1 MELTPNTSE
10 SSFRLSPNNHLK
22 KRSKDSIDSGC
33 QNETIPQNCENHRKY
48 CNCCDITTYN
58 DKNNGGKDT
67 LDLNVNYRQS
77 SSSTLSDASSCG
89 TNKYNDR
96 TNRESQ
102 KYHSIVR
109 NRQRKETLVGRSK
122 SFQEQDVKLTSIAR
136 FNIARRLNRRNNNFD
151 EEITDDVILH
161 PNIEITIEDMD
172 ADKQMTERDP
182 YSPSLN
188 DRAPSDDSAKHSQN
202 ECSSV
207 NSSEFHYDRGKVR
220 SGHILGRIFRRMRKL
235 SMAWRRS
242 KNKAKT
248 RGEVLSIRLS
258 LHLTINSTA
267 N

>member
-1 MELTPNTSE
+1 M
-10 SSFRLSPNNHLK
+10 SPNNHLK

-33 QNETIPQNCENHRKY
+33 QNETIPQHCENHEKY
-48 CNCCDITTYN
+48 CNCDITTYN

-77 SSSTLSDASSCG
+77 SPSTLSDASSCS
-89 TNKYNDR
+89 TNKFNDR

-109 NRQRKETLVGRSK
+109 NRKRKETLVGRSK
-122 SFQEQDVKLTSIAR
+122 SFQEQDVKLSSIAR
-136 FNIARRLNRRNNNFD
+136 FNIARRHNRRNNNFD

-172 ADKQMTERDP
+172 ADEQMTQTDP
-182 YSPSLN
+182 YSSIHN
-188 DRAPSDDSAKHSQN
+188 DRTPSDDSAKHSQN

-242 KNKAKT
+242 KCKART
-248 RGEVLSIRLS
+248 RGEVLSIHVFRC
-258 LHLTINSTA
+258 I
-267 N
+267 

>member
-10 SSFRLSPNNHLK
+10 SSCRLSPNNQK

-48 CNCCDITTYN
+48 CNCDITTYN

-77 SSSTLSDASSCG
+77 SSSTLSDASSCS
-89 TNKYNDR
+89 TNKYDNNDR
-96 TNRESQ
+96 ANRESQ
-102 KYHSIVR
+102 KYHSVVR
-109 NRQRKETLVGRSK
+109 NRQRKDALVARSK
-122 SFQEQDVKLTSIAR
+122 SFQEQDAKLTSIAR
-136 FNIARRLNRRNNNFD
+136 FNIARRVNRRKNKFV
-151 EEITDDVILH
+151 EEITDDVIMH

-172 ADKQMTERDP
+172 ADEQMTEIDP
-182 YSPSLN
+182 YSSILS
-188 DRAPSDDSAKHSQN
+188 DRTPSDDSAKHSQN

-220 SGHILGRIFRRMRKL
+220 SGHMLGRIFRRMRKL

-258 LHLTINSTA
+258 LHLTINPTKS
-267 N
+267 